1 MLIADWSMTTSTRM
15 ALTCQDMKKRLV
27 SAVRARKGLRLLARR
42 PMIALRAQE
51 AGLFEPSVS
60 FTSRPGPGAS
70 GRIHQTV
77 VRQVSEAGECVQAQE
92 IRRPRRIAHL

>member
-51 AGLFEPSVS
+51 AGLFE
-60 FTSRPGPGAS
+60 
-70 GRIHQTV
+70 
-77 VRQVSEAGECVQAQE
+77 VSELHLTTWTW
-92 IRRPRRIAHL
+92 RIWAHTSDCG